1 MKALTAAEM
10 REVDRLTTERFGIPS
25 LQLMEAAGKHVADVV
40 VRELSPAAPKSV
52 AVLCGKG
59 NNGGDGLVA
68 ARYLKS
74 SALETRVYVFG
85 DPREMRGDA
94 GANLARWLDGGNA
107 VQAIENEAAWEKAWP
122 GVADSQV
129 IVDALLGTGLRGA
142 ATGLIAQVIEDIN
155 RLSSNATA
163 ARPSLILAVDTP
175 SGLPSDGQC
184 AEGPVLRA
192 HRTVTFTAPK
202 ISQVIS
208 RDADTV
214 GSLEVCAIGSP
225 AALIEEIGQGT
236 LSWAGPE
243 EFAGLPLVRAV
254 KSHKGTFG
262 HVLLVAGSLGKSGAA
277 ILSGR
282 GALRGGAGLVT
293 IATPDVVLPIVA
305 AAYPEY
311 MTESLLSTDAG
322 TASQKNIV
330 DTPATPERMLTAS
343 PELRDR
349 LMRETKF
356 PFARIEEGKTVL
368 AVGPGLGLHPET
380 QDFIRTIVRQTYR
393 PVILD
398 ADGLNA
404 FAGRADE
411 LNDRKSK
418 FLAITPHP
426 GEMARLLESTS
437 TAVQADRVAMAL
449 DAARRWNA
457 HVVLK
462 GYHSIVASPDGQAFV
477 STAGNAGLAKG
488 GTGDV
493 LTGLLAAMVAQ
504 FGTDDGARVLSLGV
518 YLHGLAAEIASR
530 GTDLSG
536 LLAGEVADSVP
547 HARLRLLEELRKS
560 E

>member
-25 LQLMEAAGKHVADVV
+25 LQLMEAAGKRVADAVL
-40 VRELSPAAPKSV
+40 RELSPTAHKGV
-52 AVLCGKG
+52 TVLCGKG

-74 SALETRVYVFG
+74 AAMEPRVYLFG
-85 DPREMRGDA
+85 NPREMRGDA

-107 VQAIENEAAWEKAWP
+107 IQAIENEAAWESAWTAVT
-122 GVADSQV
+122 GSQV

-142 ATGLIAQVIEDIN
+142 ATGLIAQAIEDVN
-155 RLSSNATA
+155 RLSGNATA
-163 ARPSLILAVDTP
+163 ARPALILAVDTP
-175 SGLPSDGQC
+175 SGLPSDGQR

-202 ISQVIS
+202 VSQLIS
-208 RDADTV
+208 RDADAV
-214 GSLEVCAIGSP
+214 GALEVCAIGSP

-236 LSWAGPE
+236 LRSAGPE
-243 EFAGLPLVRAV
+243 EFAGLPLVRAA

-277 ILSGR
+277 VMSGQA
-282 GALRGGAGLVT
+282 ALRAGAGLVT

-305 AAYPEY
+305 AAHPEY
-311 MTESLLSTDAG
+311 MTEPLVSTDAG
-322 TASQKNIV
+322 TASLKNIV
-330 DTPATPERMLTAS
+330 DTSATPERMVVAP
-343 PELRDR
+343 PEFRDR
-349 LMRETKF
+349 LMKETKF

-380 QDFIRTIVRQTYR
+380 QDFIRTIVRQTYS

-404 FAGRADE
+404 FAGHPDE
-411 LNDRKSK
+411 LSDRKSK

-426 GEMARLLESTS
+426 GEMARLLASTS
-437 TAVQADRVAMAL
+437 AAVQADRVAIAL
-449 DAARRWNA
+449 EAARRWNV
-457 HVVLK
+457 HIVLK
-462 GYHSIVASPDGQAFV
+462 GYHSIVASPDGRAFV
-477 STAGNAGLAKG
+477 STAGNAGLGKG

-493 LTGLLAAMVAQ
+493 LTGLLAALIAQ

-536 LLAGEVADSVP
+536 LLAGEVADTVP
-547 HARLRLLEELRKS
+547 RARLRLLEELRES